1 LQKTNLLKTF
11 FRVILESIRF
21 AVTELKL
28 NRTRTFL
35 TLLGISIGIFC
46 IISVFSVVDSMKKTI
61 QTSIESL
68 GSNVLYVQKWPWE
81 FSADFAWWKYMK
93 RPVPSLDE
101 FKEIKQR
108 SKTAENVVFIAS
120 TMRPV
125 EYNEIKTDETVI
137 MGISEDYPVV
147 QPVDIAKGRFFT
159 ASEHSNGANVAVI
172 GFSIADLL
180 FPSLDP
186 VGQSVKVLNQ
196 KVKIVGVLAY
206 EGETGFSNSHDRSVL
221 LPVQF
226 YRRYIDMN
234 DDRSANTLIM
244 VRVKQGISN
253 IQAVDELTGIIR
265 SVRRLK
271 PTAEDNFSINESSLL
286 TKGFESLFS
295 ILSLAG
301 WFIGSFSLLV
311 GGFGIANIMFVS
323 VTERT
328 RIIGVQKALGAKNQF
343 ILFQYLIESVFLSI
357 MGGAIG
363 LIIVALL
370 TFAVSSASEFSLFV
384 SFGNILTA
392 LLISAFIGIIS
403 GLAPAFKASRLDP
416 VEAIRR

>member
-1 LQKTNLLKTF
+1 LKTF

-61 QTSIESL
+61 QNSIESM

-93 RPVPSLDE
+93 RPVPTFDE
-101 FKEIKQR
+101 YRELKIR

-120 TMRPV
+120 TMSSV
-125 EYNEIKTDETVI
+125 ERNDLKTDATAI
-137 MGISEDYPVV
+137 IGITDDYPVV
-147 QPVDIAKGRFFT
+147 QPIDIEKGRFFT
-159 ASEHSNGANVAVI
+159 GSEYSNGTNVAVL
-172 GFSIADLL
+172 GNDIADLL

-186 VGQSVKVLNQ
+186 VGQSFKVFNQ
-196 KVKIVGVLAY
+196 KVKVIGVLVF
-206 EGETGFSNSHDRSVL
+206 EGLKGTSNSHDKSVL

-226 YRRYIDMN
+226 YRRFIDLN
-234 DDRSANTLIM
+234 DEYFANTMIM
-244 VRVKQGISN
+244 VRVKKGISN
-253 IQAVDELTGIIR
+253 VQAVDELTGIMR

-271 PTAEDNFSINESSLL
+271 PSAEDNFSINESSLL

-301 WFIGSFSLLV
+301 WLIGGFSLLV

-328 RIIGVQKALGAKNQF
+328 RIIGVQKAIGAKNQF
-343 ILFQYLIESVFLSI
+343 ILFQYLVESVFLSM

-363 LIIVALL
+363 LIIVVLL
-370 TFAVSSASEFSLFV
+370 TFAVSSGSGFPLYV
-384 SFGNILTA
+384 SFGNVMMA
-392 LLISAFIGIIS
+392 LLISAFIGIVS

>member
-1 LQKTNLLKTF
+1 
-11 FRVILESIRF
+11 
-21 AVTELKL
+21 
-28 NRTRTFL
+28 
-35 TLLGISIGIFC
+35 
-46 IISVFSVVDSMKKTI
+46 MKKTI
-61 QTSIESL
+61 KTSIESL
-68 GSNVLYVQKWPWE
+68 GSNVLYIQKWPWE

-93 RPVPSLDE
+93 RPVPTLE
-101 FKEIKQR
+101 EYKEIRSR
-108 SKTAENVVFIAS
+108 SKTAETVVFISS
-120 TMRPV
+120 TIKTV
-125 EYNEIKTDETVI
+125 EYNDAKADETVI
-137 MGISEDYPVV
+137 MGITEDYPLV
-147 QPVDIAKGRFFT
+147 QPIEIGEGRFFT
-159 ASEHSNGANVAVI
+159 ESEQTNGVNVTVI
-172 GFSIADLL
+172 GYTLADLL
-180 FPSLDP
+180 FPAVDP
-186 VGQSVKVLNQ
+186 VGKSIRIFNQ
-196 KVKIVGVLAY
+196 KMKVVGVLAY

-221 LPVQF
+221 MPVQL
-226 YRRYIDMN
+226 YRRFMDMN
-234 DDRSANTLIM
+234 DDRDANSLIM
-244 VRVKQGISN
+244 VRVKSGISN
-253 IQAVDELTGIIR
+253 VQAKDELTGIMR

-271 PTAEDNFSINESSLL
+271 PSAEDDFSINESSLL

-328 RIIGVQKALGAKNQF
+328 RIIGVQKAIGAKNQY
-343 ILFQYLIESVFLSI
+343 ILFQYLVESVFLSI

-370 TFAVSSASEFSLFV
+370 TFAVSSASDFSLFV

-392 LLISAFIGIIS
+392 LLISAFIGVIS